1 MADRVIVMN
10 SGRIVEEGQAR
21 AVFENP
27 QHSYTRTLINAL
39 PHADSAEGADR
50 RSTADIGAPILEV
63 RNLDK
68 YYGISSGIFTKST
81 QLHAVKDLS
90 FTVAKG
96 ETIGI
101 VGESGS
107 GKSTVARVLLRLN
120 DVSNGEALFHGRDI
134 FKMDAKELLAFRRK
148 VQMVFQDPY
157 SSMNPRMTIFDIVSE
172 PWRIHKDILDKP
184 RWRDRVVE
192 LLGLVGLK
200 PEHADRYPHQF
211 SGGQRQRIAIARALA
226 CDPELIVCDEA
237 VSALDVSVQ
246 VQVIDLLAQLR
257 DRLGLAYIFITHDL
271 PIVRH
276 FADRIIVMKN
286 GAIVEHARTE
296 EIFRNPQHAYTRQ
309 LMNATPRP
317 KWEAAPSIVPLP
329 A

>member
-1 MADRVIVMN
+1 M
-10 SGRIVEEGQAR
+10 
-21 AVFENP
+21 
-27 QHSYTRTLINAL
+27 
-39 PHADSAEGADR
+39 
-50 RSTADIGAPILEV
+50 
-63 RNLDK
+63 
-68 YYGISSGIFTKST
+68 
-81 QLHAVKDLS
+81 
-90 FTVAKG
+90 
-96 ETIGI
+96 
-101 VGESGS
+101 
-107 GKSTVARVLLRLN
+107 
-120 DVSNGEALFHGRDI
+120 
-134 FKMDAKELLAFRRK
+134 FRRK

-226 CDPELIVCDEA
+226 CEPELIVCDEA

-276 FADRIIVMKN
+276 FADRIIVMKS

-296 EIFRNPQHAYTRQ
+296 DIFGNPQHAYTRQ
-309 LMNATPRP
+309 LMNATPCP
-317 KWEAAPSIVPLP
+317 KWETAQAAVSLP